1 MKPEILAL
9 LGIFFL
15 IPIVVAVMVIYL
27 RRYTHTENM
36 KALELGVKVSDLK
49 PDAVPRRFPTLRF
62 ALLFIGIG
70 LGILCGTVLHELT
83 NIKGGE
89 VYFSSLFVFGGLGLL
104 ASYLIESKRE
114 KDKND
119 LE

>member
-15 IPIVVAVMVIYL
+15 IPIVVVVMVIYL
-27 RRYTHTENM
+27 RRYSNAEKM
-36 KALELGVKVSDLK
+36 KALELGVKVTDLK
-49 PDAVPRRFPTLRF
+49 LDTVPWRFPTLRF
-62 ALLFIGIG
+62 ALLFVGIG
-70 LGILCGTVLHELT
+70 LGIFSGTMLNELT
-83 NIKGGE
+83 NIKGPGI
-89 VYFSSLFVFGGLGLL
+89 YFASIFIFGGMGLL